1 MKNKILKTLSM
12 LFMAGLISST
22 VNMSVSAKAS
32 AIDIVDKDGK
42 VYEYQYQALKYSA
55 SVAALDSTSMDAKLY
70 NDFLSRKA
78 SVKAYYDDVN
88 KDYVSLDIITTA
100 VLDGTI
106 KDEGTFQKFMEDKT
120 TRPIKLS
127 VSKITSNNGQILI
140 DGQITGTTP
149 SVDMNS
155 IKCSNPLDYMSTVV
169 TFRLSN
175 VSDPQDYTVTVKGK
189 IAIYNATTGLFGV
202 TLDGKIIVSD
212 LASTDFVV
220 SKISGAN
227 TTISNIKDIISTVK
241 QGDSYTLPSTVQATM
256 SDGSIQSVN
265 ITWNKTADTNQVGTF
280 TFNGTVNGYSN
291 KVTLTLVVNKTN
303 DDIFKYTVNLDSKMN
318 DKLQQNVSIKLAD
331 NIDSTQYDIYLQGYF
346 EGRKLTYN
354 KNLNTFNY
362 VIDYGYP
369 NDTLYTENDIRKI
382 IRIQKKDG
390 TIVWNPSNDTYVGIK
405 YIHDDMQFIYTTINQ
420 EDNYTPPSP
429 IKVTLNDD
437 TIKDIDV
444 IWDKIDTSK
453 SGKYV
458 YYGSL
463 NGFKDY
469 SWNKLKL
476 VLTIE
481 PKTNVD
487 ESKIKI
493 QHDDVENITWYMPET
508 YVLGNIYIYIGE
520 NSSKEIWLRQV
531 FKYHGDDYIYIKQ
544 YVINIDGQIYKITPN
559 TSDIKYNY
567 YSGGLNVAVYDTN
580 INLDLIQKI
589 ASSTKTI
596 IRLQGDNDSKDF
608 IISQAEKDNITNIL
622 NKYNQMLGK

>member
-493 QHDDVENITWYMPET
+493 QHDDVENITWYMQRHM
-508 YVLGNIYIYIGE
+508 Y
-520 NSSKEIWLRQV
+520 
-531 FKYHGDDYIYIKQ
+531 
-544 YVINIDGQIYKITPN
+544 
-559 TSDIKYNY
+559 
-567 YSGGLNVAVYDTN
+567 
-580 INLDLIQKI
+580 
-589 ASSTKTI
+589 
-596 IRLQGDNDSKDF
+596 
-608 IISQAEKDNITNIL
+608 
-622 NKYNQMLGK
+622 